1 MQKNELVNHC
11 YKMSGSSDPYEME
24 TTLVGDE
31 NPLSYAANYGQKKAQ
46 LKSWA
51 KSLFGNTHKLKHT
64 LDMTGSY
71 AIKFTYK
78 CKKNKLFHYRYES
91 VVE

>member
-1 MQKNELVNHC
+1 MQ
-11 YKMSGSSDPYEME
+11 
-24 TTLVGDE
+24 TTLIGDE
-31 NPLSYAANYGQKKAQ
+31 NISFFAANYGQKKAQ

-71 AIKFTYK
+71 TIKFTHK
-78 CKKNKLFHYRYES
+78 LKKVN
-91 VVE
+91 